1 VLESANADKRRK
13 GEQHMDMLERIT
25 RVLTGAV
32 DKQQIACTSLCQ
44 TDGKIDPWRL
54 AALLG

>member
-1 VLESANADKRRK
+1 
-13 GEQHMDMLERIT
+13 MDMLERIT